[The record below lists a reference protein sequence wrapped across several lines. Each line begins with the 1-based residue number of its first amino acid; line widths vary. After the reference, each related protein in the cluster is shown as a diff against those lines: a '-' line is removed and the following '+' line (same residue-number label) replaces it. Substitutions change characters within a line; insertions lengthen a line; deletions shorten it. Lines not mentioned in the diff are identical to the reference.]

1 MTVKEDV
8 TYAGFALGWSAVR
21 KMPERTAY
29 RTFERIA
36 DRAWRARGKG
46 VVQLERNLRRVAPD
60 ASSAELRELSRA
72 SMHSYFRYWCDAFRL
87 PDWSPERIVE
97 TFQTEDR
104 EILDDAYR
112 QGRGVIAALGH
123 MGNWDHA
130 GAWGSL
136 DLGPV
141 TAVAERLKPERLF
154 RQFVRYRESIGIRIR
169 PLGTPNLTDS
179 LADDVRRE
187 HRIVALLADRDL
199 GVHGVDVEFFGETT
213 RMPAGPANL
222 ALRTGAPLV
231 PANLFYNER
240 GAGARACAPI
250 AVPDWAPR
258 GDDCGLQPGY
268 EEAVAEITQRLALVL
283 QEGVARH
290 PTDWHMLQPLWL
302 ADLDPDRLA
311 AVNAR
316 READRVARL
325 EAERLPRREVE
336 RDGVAP
342 E

>member
-1 MTVKEDV
+1 MTVKDQL
-8 TYAGFALGWSAVR
+8 TYTGFALGWTAVR
-21 KMPERTAY
+21 KMPEKTAY
-29 RTFERIA
+29 RTFDRIA

-46 VVQLERNLRRVAPD
+46 VVQLERNLRRVVPD
-60 ASSAELRELSRA
+60 ASSAELREMSHA
-72 SMHSYFRYWCDAFRL
+72 SMRSYFRYWCDAFRM
-87 PDWSPERIVE
+87 PDWSAERIFE
-97 TFQTEDR
+97 TFVAETR
-104 EILDDAYR
+104 ENLDDACR
-112 QGRGVIAALGH
+112 EGRGVVVALGH
-123 MGNWDHA
+123 MGNWDHT
-130 GAWGSL
+130 GAWAAM
-136 DLGPV
+136 DVGPV
-141 TAVAERLKPERLF
+141 TAVVERLKPERLF
-154 RQFVRYRESIGIRIR
+154 RQFVRYRENIGMRIR
-169 PLGTPNLTDS
+169 PLGIPNLTDA
-179 LADDVRRE
+179 LADDLRRE

-268 EEAVAEITQRLALVL
+268 DEAVAEITQRLALVL

-290 PTDWHMLQPLWL
+290 PIDWHMLQPLWL
-302 ADLDPDRLA
+302 ADLDQDRLA
-311 AVNAR
+311 AVNVR
-316 READRVARL
+316 REQ
-325 EAERLPRREVE
+325 ERLAREAWSHRRGE
-336 RDGVAP
+336 RDRKAD

>member
-1 MTVKEDV
+1 MTIKDDV
-8 TYAGFALGWSAVR
+8 TFAGFAMGWTAVR
-21 KMPERTAY
+21 KLPERTAY

-46 VVQLERNLRRVAPD
+46 VAQLERNLRRVVPD
-60 ASSAELRELSRA
+60 ASSGELRELSRE
-72 SMHSYFRYWCDAFRL
+72 SMRSYFRYWCDAFRL

-97 TFQTEDR
+97 TFRLDRR
-104 EILDDAYR
+104 EILDDGFR
-112 QGRGVIAALGH
+112 QGRGVIVALGH

-130 GAWGSL
+130 GAWGAL
-136 DLGPV
+136 DVGPV

-154 RQFVRYRESIGIRIR
+154 RQFVNYRESLGIRIH
-169 PLGTPNLTDS
+169 PLGTPKLTDI
-179 LADDVRRE
+179 LAGEARDE
-187 HRIVALLADRDL
+187 HRIVSLLADRDL

-222 ALRTGAPLV
+222 ALRTQAPLLV
-231 PANLFYNER
+231 ANLCYY
-240 GAGARACAPI
+240 GDAAGGSAVGPVPI
-250 AVPDWAPR
+250 PDWAPR
-258 GDDCGLQPGY
+258 GNDCALQPGY
-268 EEAVAEITQRLALVL
+268 HEAVSEITRQIASAL

-302 ADLDPDRLA
+302 ADLDQDRLA

-325 EAERLPRREVE
+325 EAERRPSPEVD
-336 RDGVAP
+336 RDAVAP